1 MKNPAFKICEVTSC
15 CSTEAY
21 EKLEVVFCGVSRR
34 DWTKKSSS
42 SWTRAQHKH
51 RMDAGDQSG
60 PVICTLCDQISNEG
74 WQTPPSPISILLMSQ
89 LLQECECTLWRIPRI
104 SHAVQSGSMVQM
116 LHSVYA
122 WLVNAKLYHPH
133 CISVV
138 QLYCAWAYQELVDE
152 VWDEEGQLC
161 DVFHCGVIGSCRPMD
176 PVHCNHIYL
185 TYLQYCMDKPFNP
198 GRFCTQC
205 PVE

>member
-1 MKNPAFKICEVTSC
+1 MRWLHLKGSCWLQAVLHDAVAYNGWEWDHGSEMKNPAFKICEVTSC

-74 WQTPPSPISILLMSQ
+74 WQTSPLPALSPSSWCHSCSRSVSAHSGAYPGSPMLCSQ
-89 LLQECECTLWRIPRI
+89 GLWCKCYTEFM
-104 SHAVQSGSMVQM
+104 HG
-116 LHSVYA
+116 
-122 WLVNAKLYHPH
+122 W
-133 CISVV
+133 
-138 QLYCAWAYQELVDE
+138 
-152 VWDEEGQLC
+152 
-161 DVFHCGVIGSCRPMD
+161 
-176 PVHCNHIYL
+176 
-185 TYLQYCMDKPFNP
+185 
-198 GRFCTQC
+198 
-205 PVE
+205 

>member
-60 PVICTLCDQISNEG
+60 PVICTLCAKFPVECLSLRPFLRG
-74 WQTPPSPISILLMSQ
+74 SPAWAKADWEPYSVYLCSSLM
-89 LLQECECTLWRIPRI
+89 
-104 SHAVQSGSMVQM
+104 AVQSMS
-116 LHSVYA
+116 LPPFTPTKI
-122 WLVNAKLYHPH
+122 N
-133 CISVV
+133 
-138 QLYCAWAYQELVDE
+138 
-152 VWDEEGQLC
+152 
-161 DVFHCGVIGSCRPMD
+161 
-176 PVHCNHIYL
+176 
-185 TYLQYCMDKPFNP
+185 LQPWSFLRLDKPS
-198 GRFCTQC
+198 TI
-205 PVE
+205 